1 MPSKVKKP
9 RLYAPGEERALAMAI
24 RRDWR
29 GRAAVLAGSDQTEL
43 FLLLGAVRSA
53 LSRWHNPE
61 HSRDGIC
68 MALGSW
74 YADWVWRE
82 IAERSTLA
90 RRYVGGV
97 FHGRLYVYW
106 GGVDSNRHD
115 GVSYAEACRLNR
127 EAILRQTERTIVHL
141 LRMQGLRHA
150 ELEL

>member
-1 MPSKVKKP
+1 MPSKVTKP

-24 RRDWR
+24 RREWR
-29 GRAAVLAGSDQTEL
+29 KHTSAIKGEGQTEL
-43 FLLLGAVRSA
+43 LLLLGAVRSA
-53 LSRWHNPE
+53 LARWHNQE

-68 MALGSW
+68 AALGSW
-74 YADWVWRE
+74 YAGWVERE

-90 RRYVGGV
+90 RRHVCGV
-97 FHGRLYVYW
+97 FLGRLYVYW
-106 GGVDSNRHD
+106 GGVDGRYHSVESR
-115 GVSYAEACRLNR
+115 VEACRLNR